1 MLTLIIN
8 EGTDVPVYCVFEYE
22 PAEPETGI
30 DPPWPAQMNL
40 CGAYVNNTITADIM
54 QHLTEKQRLDI
65 EAEALDVLI

>member
-1 MLTLIIN
+1 
-8 EGTDVPVYCVFEYE
+8 
-22 PAEPETGI
+22 
-30 DPPWPAQMNL
+30 L